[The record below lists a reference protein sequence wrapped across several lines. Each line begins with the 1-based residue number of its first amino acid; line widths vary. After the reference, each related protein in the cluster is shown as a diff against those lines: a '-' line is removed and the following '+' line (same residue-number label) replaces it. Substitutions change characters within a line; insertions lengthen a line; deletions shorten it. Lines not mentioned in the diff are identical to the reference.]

1 MFEDSAFKVTELQ
14 VDATTP
20 NSSQIDLG
28 DYLLWEGVENLDW
41 AEKNLFGENLVA
53 PGLGALHCCIID
65 Y

>member
-1 MFEDSAFKVTELQ
+1 MFGDSAFKVTELQ

-28 DYLLWEGVENLDW
+28 DCLLWEGVENLDW

-53 PGLGALHCCIID
+53 PGLGALYCCIID

>member
-1 MFEDSAFKVTELQ
+1 MFGDSAFKVTELQ

>member
-20 NSSQIDLG
+20 NFSQIDL
-28 DYLLWEGVENLDW
+28 DDCLLWEGVENLDW

-53 PGLGALHCCIID
+53 SGLGALHCYIIN